1 MIQSWKRWGAI
12 VLFFPFALLSLEV
25 VFRLANPPA
34 LRYYRDVKLLHAY
47 HPEYGV
53 TLAPNESRFVRHYA
67 DLWQGQFTTNSL
79 GLRGLTEPDPTKPK
93 LVCLGDSLV
102 MGFGVSD
109 EDTFCSLL
117 DGYEEK
123 GITYQSLNFGVD
135 AYGSLGSYKR
145 LKDLSTKIDGIKKVL
160 FFISPND
167 FTMPDELRAQGILP
181 DDENDALHENDL
193 EWKNKF
199 RIQFELTRVSYLL
212 QALKLAYE
220 QTKVK
225 WAQTKYIISLD
236 SKQITESPLD
246 YLKES
251 FFIPIKKASCE
262 NKENF
267 ICPTPIPNLQIT
279 CSDSPMSPNDLE
291 PLPETTRRAYDQMI
305 QFAKEKGFEWIP
317 VILPMQIE
325 EVYCRQLGKY
335 NVLGNYAM
343 RAKQYLNSKSVTT
356 IEILPYTDNM
366 CGREFTIH
374 GQTKK
379 AGVQDYYI
387 PGDGHLTKLGNLWAS
402 ESIRSALKE
411 KRPNAF

>member
-1 MIQSWKRWGAI
+1 MVQNWKRWGAI
-12 VLFFPFALLSLEV
+12 VLFFPFVILSLEV
-25 VFRLANPPA
+25 IFRLANPPA

-53 TLAPNESRFVRHYA
+53 TLAPNERRFVRHYA
-67 DLWQGQFTTNSL
+67 DLWQGQFTTNSF
-79 GLRGLTEPDPTKPK
+79 GLRGQNEPNPNQPK

-109 EDTFCSLL
+109 EDTFCSIL
-117 DGYEEK
+117 DGYEEN
-123 GITYQSLNFGVD
+123 GTTYQSLNFGVD

-145 LKDLSTKIDGIKKVL
+145 LKDLSGKIDKIKKVL

-167 FTMPDELRAQGILP
+167 FTMPNELRAQGILP

-225 WAQTKYIISLD
+225 WAQTKYILQMD
-236 SKQITESPLD
+236 SEQIAKAPLEYLHDAFFVPVKKIQCEDTEH
-246 YLKES
+246 
-251 FFIPIKKASCE
+251 FV
-262 NKENF
+262 
-267 ICPTPIPNLQIT
+267 CPTPIPNLQIQ
-279 CSDSPMSPNDLE
+279 CSDTPINPNDLE
-291 PLPETTRRAYDQMI
+291 PLPETTTRAYDLMI
-305 QFAKEKGFEWIP
+305 QFAKEKGFEFIP

-325 EVYCRQLGKY
+325 EVFCRQLGKY
-335 NVLGNYAM
+335 NPLGNYAL
-343 RAKQYLNSKSVTT
+343 RAKKYLDSKSVKTL
-356 IEILPYTDNM
+356 EILPYTNTM
-366 CGREFTIH
+366 CGREFTSH
-374 GQTKK
+374 GKTKK
-379 AGVQDYYI
+379 AGIQDYYI
-387 PGDGHLTKLGNLWAS
+387 PGDGHLTKLGNLWAA

-411 KRPNAF
+411 KKPNAF

>member
-1 MIQSWKRWGAI
+1 MIQNWKRWGAI
-12 VLFFPFALLSLEV
+12 VLFFPLALLALELIL
-25 VFRLANPPA
+25 RISNPPA

-53 TLAPNESRFVRHYA
+53 TLEPNESRFVRHYA

-79 GLRGLTEPDPTKPK
+79 GLRGLEEPIPGKPK

-109 EDTFCSLL
+109 EDTFCSILGVSAHNGK
-117 DGYEEK
+117 D
-123 GITYQSLNFGVD
+123 YQSLNLGVD

-145 LKDLSTKIDGIKKVL
+145 LKDMSGKIDNIQTVL

-167 FTMPDELRAQGILP
+167 FTMPEELRAQGILP

-193 EWKNKF
+193 VYKQNF

-225 WAQTKYIISLD
+225 FAQTKYLVSAD
-236 SKQITESPLD
+236 TELLTTSPLV
-246 YLKES
+246 YLRET
-251 FFIPIKKASCE
+251 FILPIKQQRCE
-262 NKENF
+262 EKDEF
-267 ICPTPIPNLQIT
+267 ICPTPLQNLNVI
-279 CSDSPMSPNDLE
+279 CSDTPVDPNSLE
-291 PLPETTRRAYDQMI
+291 PLPETTTRAYDLMI
-305 QFAKEKGFEWIP
+305 SLSKEKGYQFVP

-335 NVLGNYAM
+335 NALGGYAI
-343 RAKQYLNSKSVTT
+343 RAKKYLDSKGIQTLD
-356 IEILPYTDNM
+356 ILPYTDKM
-366 CGREFTIH
+366 CGREFIVA
-374 GQTKK
+374 GKTKK
-379 AGVQDYYI
+379 AGIQDYYI
-387 PGDGHLTKLGNLWAS
+387 PGDGHLTKLGNLWAA
-402 ESIRSALKE
+402 ESVGEALKE
-411 KRPNAF
+411 IK

>member
-1 MIQSWKRWGAI
+1 MILNWKRWGAI
-12 VLFFPFALLSLEV
+12 VLLFPFALLFLEGI
-25 VFRLANPPA
+25 FRLANPPA

-47 HPEYGV
+47 HPDYGV

-79 GLRGLTEPDPTKPK
+79 GLRGLEEPIPEKPK

-109 EDTFCSLL
+109 EDTFCSKL
-117 DGYEEK
+117 DGYEEN
-123 GITYQSLNFGVD
+123 GTQYQSLNFGVD

-145 LKDLSTKIDGIKKVL
+145 LKDLSDKIPNIKKVL

-167 FTMPDELRAQGILP
+167 FTMPEELRAQGILP

-225 WAQTKYIISLD
+225 WAQTKYIMKMD
-236 SKQITESPLD
+236 SNQIMESPLQ
-246 YLKES
+246 YLKEA
-251 FFIPIKKASCE
+251 FILPVKKVKCE
-262 NKENF
+262 NSDTF
-267 ICPTPIPNLQIT
+267 ICPTPIPNLQIQ
-279 CSDSPMSPNDLE
+279 CSDTPINTNDLE
-291 PLPETTRRAYDQMI
+291 PLPETTTRAYDQMI
-305 QFAKEKGFEWIP
+305 QFSKDKGFEWIP
-317 VILPMQIE
+317 VLLPMQIE

-335 NVLGNYAM
+335 NRLGNYAL
-343 RAKQYLNSKSVTT
+343 RAKRYLESKRIRTL
-356 IEILPYTDNM
+356 EILPYTDKM

-374 GQTKK
+374 GKTKK
-379 AGVQDYYI
+379 AGIQDYYI

-411 KRPNAF
+411 TK

>member
-1 MIQSWKRWGAI
+1 MILNWKRWGAI
-12 VLFFPFALLSLEV
+12 VLLFPFALLSLEGI
-25 VFRLANPPA
+25 FRLANPPA

-79 GLRGLTEPDPTKPK
+79 GLRGLEEPIPEKPK

-109 EDTFCSLL
+109 EDTFCSKLN
-117 DGYEEK
+117 GYEEN
-123 GITYQSLNFGVD
+123 GTEYQSLNFGVD

-145 LKDLSTKIDGIKKVL
+145 LKDLSDKIPNIKKVL

-199 RIQFELTRVSYLL
+199 RVQFELTRVSYLL

-225 WAQTKYIISLD
+225 WAQTKYVMKMD
-236 SKQITESPLD
+236 SNQITESPLQ
-246 YLKES
+246 YLKEA
-251 FFIPIKKASCE
+251 FIIPVKKLTCE
-262 NKENF
+262 NSDTF
-267 ICPTPIPNLQIT
+267 ICPTPIPNLQIQ
-279 CSDSPMSPNDLE
+279 CSDTPINTNDLE
-291 PLPETTRRAYDQMI
+291 PLPETTTRAYDKMI
-305 QFAKEKGFEWIP
+305 QFSKDKGFEFIP
-317 VILPMQIE
+317 VLLPMQIE

-335 NVLGNYAM
+335 NQLGNYAL
-343 RAKQYLNSKSVTT
+343 RAKRYLESKNIRTL
-356 IEILPYTDNM
+356 EILPYTDKM

-374 GQTKK
+374 GKTKK
-379 AGVQDYYI
+379 AGIQDYYI

-402 ESIRSALKE
+402 ESIRSALKDI
-411 KRPNAF
+411 K

>member
-1 MIQSWKRWGAI
+1 MIQNWKRWGAI
-12 VLFFPFALLSLEV
+12 VLFFPFVILFLEGM
-25 VFRLANPPA
+25 FRLTNPPA

-79 GLRGLTEPDPTKPK
+79 GLRGLTEPDPTKSK

-109 EDTFCSLL
+109 EDTFCSQL
-117 DGYEEK
+117 DGYEEN
-123 GITYQSLNFGVD
+123 GTIYQSLNFGVD

-145 LKDLSTKIDGIKKVL
+145 LKDMSSKISNIQKVL

-167 FTMPDELRAQGILP
+167 FTMPEELRAQGILP

-225 WAQTKYIISLD
+225 WAQTKYIISID
-236 SKQITESPLD
+236 SKQILESPIQ
-246 YLKES
+246 YLKEA
-251 FFIPIKKASCE
+251 FIVPVKQAKCE
-262 NKENF
+262 STENF
-267 ICPTPIPNLQIT
+267 ICPTPIANLQIV
-279 CSDSPMSPNDLE
+279 CSDTPVNLNELE
-291 PLPETTRRAYDQMI
+291 PLPETTTRAYDLMI
-305 QFAKEKGFEWIP
+305 EFAKEKGFEFIP

-335 NVLGNYAM
+335 NSLGNYAI
-343 RAKQYLNSKSVTT
+343 RAKRYLDSKGVKT
-356 IEILPYTDNM
+356 IEILPYTDTM
-366 CGREFTIH
+366 CGREFQIH
-374 GQTKK
+374 GKTKK
-379 AGVQDYYI
+379 AGIQDYYI
-387 PGDGHLTKLGNLWAS
+387 PGDGHLTKLGNLWAA
-402 ESIRSALKE
+402 ESIRAALKG
-411 KRPNAF
+411 KKQNAF

>member
-1 MIQSWKRWGAI
+1 MILNWKRWGAI
-12 VLFFPFALLSLEV
+12 VLLFPFALLSLEGI
-25 VFRLANPPA
+25 FRLANPPA

-79 GLRGLTEPDPTKPK
+79 GLRGLEEPIAEKPK

-109 EDTFCSLL
+109 EDTFCSKLN
-117 DGYEEK
+117 GYEEN
-123 GITYQSLNFGVD
+123 GTEYQSLNFGVD

-145 LKDLSTKIDGIKKVL
+145 LKDLSNKIPNIKKVL

-167 FTMPDELRAQGILP
+167 FTMPEELRAQGILP

-199 RIQFELTRVSYLL
+199 RVQFELTRVSYLL

-225 WAQTKYIISLD
+225 WAQTKYIMKVD
-236 SKQITESPLD
+236 SNQIMEYPLQ
-246 YLKES
+246 YLKEA
-251 FFIPIKKASCE
+251 FIIPVKKVTCE
-262 NKENF
+262 NSDTF
-267 ICPTPIPNLQIT
+267 ICPTPIPNLQIQ
-279 CSDSPMSPNDLE
+279 CSDTPINTNDLE
-291 PLPETTRRAYDQMI
+291 PLPETTTRAYDQMI
-305 QFAKEKGFEWIP
+305 QFSKDKGFEWIP
-317 VILPMQIE
+317 VLLPMQIE

-335 NVLGNYAM
+335 NRLGNYAL
-343 RAKQYLNSKSVTT
+343 RAKRYLESKRIRTL
-356 IEILPYTDNM
+356 EILPYTDNM
-366 CGREFTIH
+366 CGREFTLH
-374 GQTKK
+374 GKTKK
-379 AGVQDYYI
+379 AGIQDYYI

-411 KRPNAF
+411 KK